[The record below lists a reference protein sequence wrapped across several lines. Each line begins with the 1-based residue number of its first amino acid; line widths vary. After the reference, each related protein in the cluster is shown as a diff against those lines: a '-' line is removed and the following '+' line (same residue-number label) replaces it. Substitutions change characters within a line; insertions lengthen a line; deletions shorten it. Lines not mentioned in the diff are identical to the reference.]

1 MKKNVLIKIIGVQQ
15 DDAGEINSSE
25 TATRGEYYFRNGSH
39 YILYEET
46 DKDSGKTV
54 KNSLKF
60 KSNILELT
68 RKGALQSHMA
78 FEAGKRHTADY
89 ATPFGMLQM
98 ETDTSRILFSEE
110 EERFRIKAEYDL
122 WANGAFVSK
131 CKLTINIE
139 SI

>member
-1 MKKNVLIKIIGVQQ
+1 MKKNVLIEIIGVQR

-25 TATRGEYYFRNGSH
+25 TIAYGEYYFRNGSH

-46 DKDSGKTV
+46 DGDSGKTV

-60 KSNILELT
+60 KEGILELT
-68 RKGALQSHMA
+68 RKGALQSRMT
-78 FEAGKRHTADY
+78 FETDKRHAADY

-98 ETDTSRILFSEE
+98 ETDTSRILLSEE
-110 EERFRIKAEYDL
+110 EEHLRIKAEYDL

>member
-1 MKKNVLIKIIGVQQ
+1 MTKNVLIKIIGVQQ
-15 DDAGEINSSE
+15 DDAGEISSSE
-25 TATRGEYYFRNGSH
+25 TVVHGEYYFRNGSH

-46 DKDSGKTV
+46 DGDSGKTV

-60 KSNILELT
+60 KGSILELT
-68 RKGALQSHMA
+68 RKGALQSRMT

-98 ETDTSRILFSEE
+98 ETDTSRILLSEE
-110 EERFRIKAEYDL
+110 EERFRIKADYDL
-122 WANGAFVSK
+122 WANGVLLSK

-139 SI
+139 PI